1 MSIVTAPSGS
11 RVADRLRGL
20 MAEGRV
26 PQKSLAGHLGV
37 SQSYL
42 SRRLTGQV
50 DFKLS
55 ELEAIA
61 AALDVPLTRLL
72 GQERAA

>member
-1 MSIVTAPSGS
+1 
-11 RVADRLRGL
+11 
-20 MAEGRV
+20 MAEHGAT
-26 PQKSLAGHLGV
+26 QTDLASTLGLA
-37 SQSYL
+37 QS
-42 SRRLTGQV
+42 SIARRLTGEV
-50 DFKLS
+50 DFRIS